1 MTRRIYRSSRDRMIS
16 GVAGGLAEYF
26 DIDPV
31 LTRAGFVILT
41 FSGGLGI
48 LTYIILWI
56 IMPYDYE
63 LGPITQQPQHGVGEI
78 HSVPGQY
85 NEKHNNNDSTKRY
98 IIAGIFIVIGVLL
111 LLDNFIQHISF
122 KFIFPIILIIIGAII
137 ILIGSNISKRE
148 KL

>member
-1 MTRRIYRSSRDRMIS
+1 MTRRIYRSSRDRMIA

-41 FSGGLGI
+41 LSGGLGI
-48 LTYIILWI
+48 LTYIVLWI

-63 LGPITQQPQHGVGEI
+63 MTPMPQQSQYGPNEI
-78 HSVPGQY
+78 HSFTGVQDG
-85 NEKHNNNDSTKRY
+85 KGNNNDSTKRY
-98 IIAGIFIVIGVLL
+98 VIAGIFIVLGVLL
-111 LLDNFIQHISF
+111 LLDNLIQHISF
-122 KFIFPIILIIIGAII
+122 KFIFPILLIIIGVII
-137 ILIGSNISKRE
+137 FIIGSNFSKRE